1 MNGFYSEKSTKRY
14 AANYAVR
21 AMSALLSSLGGL
33 VIVATAA
40 AGVRG
45 FTASASFTDLAKKCF
60 PYPESIR
67 EYGGGKSS
75 PEEYSEAVAE
85 KLLSSAFFGGDALY
99 FDLGQENTGSIAGD
113 IQKLIPSPSTLSDPS
128 SPESPVNPPVVSGKP
143 SGGGLIPDGYD
154 IYAYERPASA
164 EMAALIPR
172 DLSCVTTGM
181 TYSNA
186 TGFDPDELSV
196 PKVYPIKSRLKKD
209 APTLYD
215 HSESRWDSRA
225 FDSSSEV
232 SEEDIEPL
240 VLIYHTHG
248 TESFAPEG
256 ASAVKRGE
264 NLRDADIE
272 KNIVAVGKVM
282 SDMLNDAGIPTLHCE
297 TMHDLASYR
306 DSYNLS
312 ADTIRKCLARYPSIK
327 YVFDVHRDAIITSS
341 GDQIKPV
348 CNVNGRLSAQVMLLV
363 GTDEKGADHPDWTTN
378 LSIAAEWQR
387 RVSETAPNLMR
398 PINLRGASF
407 NEQYA
412 PGSLLIEVGS
422 AGNTL
427 SEAKYAAKQLTDSLI
442 EMIRDNSIADSKSET
457 PPVSTDITTD

>member
-1 MNGFYSEKSTKRY
+1 MNRTYSEKITRKFAFNY
-14 AANYAVR
+14 AAR
-21 AMSALLSSLGGL
+21 AMSALISSLGGL
-33 VIVATAA
+33 VLIATAA

-45 FTASASFTDLAKKCF
+45 IAASASLTDLAKKCF
-60 PYPESIR
+60 PYPESVR
-67 EYGGGKSS
+67 EYGYEKIT

-99 FDLGQENTGSIAGD
+99 FDLGQENTGSLAGD
-113 IQKLIPSPSTLSDPS
+113 IQNTLPSPSTLSNQS
-128 SPESPVNPPVVSGKP
+128 SPESPVNPPYADGKP

-154 IYAYERPASA
+154 IYAYERPASK

-186 TGFDPDELSV
+186 TGFDPDELSI
-196 PKVYPIKSRLKKD
+196 PESYPIKIRLEKNE
-209 APTLYD
+209 PTGLN

-225 FDSSSEV
+225 FDTSTAV
-232 SEEDIEPL
+232 ADEDIEPV

-272 KNIVAVGKVM
+272 KNIVSVGKVM

-297 TMHDLASYR
+297 TMHDLVSYR

-327 YVFDVHRDAIITSS
+327 YVFDVHRDAIITTS

-348 CNVNGRLSAQVMLLV
+348 CEADGRLSAQVMLLV
-363 GTDEKGADHPDWTTN
+363 GTDEKGADHPDWLNN
-378 LSIAAEWQR
+378 LSVAVEWQK
-387 RVSETAPNLMR
+387 RVSESAPNLMR

-427 SEAKYAAKQLTDSLI
+427 SEAKYAAKQLTKSLI
-442 EMIRDNSIADSKSET
+442 DMIRENSSESET
-457 PPVSTDITTD
+457 EAPLSDAAINAE